1 MILIAG
7 PCVIESRELIMKVA
21 ESLRKF
27 NEMSGVEFYF
37 KSSFDKANRTSISSF
52 RGPGLERGCEIL
64 AEVKEKFGYKILTD
78 IHESYQAEPV
88 ARVADVLQIPAFLCR
103 QTDLLVAAASTQAV
117 VNIKKGQFLSPQAM
131 KHSVEKVLQ
140 TRGARAYTPQSG
152 AASSDTKAAQ
162 NSACSS
168 DTEIYSAQSGVRGG
182 ANDGSSALGTQ
193 NSCSTAQD
201 AQNFIHTCGAKS
213 GAERESATQSTATPC
228 AAQSDNKS
236 EAQSASQRNF
246 SHTCNAQDGS
256 ISAAQNAAQPSGEG
270 MHDLARRRGV
280 WLTERGSTFG
290 YGNLIVDMRSLPIM
304 REFAPVIFDATHSVQ
319 MPSIGATS
327 GGDSRFV
334 PYLARA
340 AAAVGVDGF
349 FYETHPD
356 PAHALSDGPNM
367 LNLQQLERVVAQ
379 TLAIQKALGF

>member
-78 IHESYQAEPV
+78 IHESYQAESV

-140 TRGARAYTPQSG
+140 TRSARAYTPQSS
-152 AASSDTKAAQ
+152 ATSSDTKAAQ
-162 NSACSS
+162 NSACSN
-168 DTEIYSAQSGVRGG
+168 DAEIRGAQSGARGG
-182 ANDGSSALGTQ
+182 ADSGSSALGAQ
-193 NSCSTAQD
+193 NYCSTRQD

-213 GAERESATQSTATPC
+213 GAENAAKGTATPC
-228 AAQSDNKS
+228 ASQSDN
-236 EAQSASQRNF
+236 EAQSVSQPNF

-256 ISAAQNAAQPSGEG
+256 ISAAQNAPQPSGEG

>member
-7 PCVIESRELIMKVA
+7 PCVIESRELIMQVA

-64 AEVKEKFGYKILTD
+64 AEVKERFGYKILTD

-88 ARVADVLQIPAFLCR
+88 ARVSDVLQIPAFLCR

-140 TRGARAYTPQSG
+140 TRSARAYTPQSG

-162 NSACSS
+162 NSACPS
-168 DTEIYSAQSGVRGG
+168 DVEICGAQNSIQGG
-182 ANDGSSALGTQ
+182 ADSGSFALGAQ
-193 NSCSTAQD
+193 NSCGTGQD
-201 AQNFIHTCGAKS
+201 AQNFIHTCGAES
-213 GAERESATQSTATPC
+213 GAESTAKSKATPS
-228 AAQSDNKS
+228 AARSDNKS
-236 EAQSASQRNF
+236 EAQSAS
-246 SHTCNAQDGS
+246 
-256 ISAAQNAAQPSGEG
+256 QPSGEG
-270 MHDLARRRGV
+270 MHDLARRHGV

-367 LNLQQLERVVAQ
+367 LNLQQLERVVTQ